1 MSLFGNKNAN
11 TYELDKIEKQ
21 LNDAKKRY
29 EELGRELTISLG
41 TKSLSTSELKK
52 YRKKVEEL
60 STLDKK
66 IKDLEKLKRTIGM
79 SSLINKS
86 K

>member
-1 MSLFGNKNAN
+1 MSLFGKKNAN

-21 LNDAKKRY
+21 LYDAKKRY